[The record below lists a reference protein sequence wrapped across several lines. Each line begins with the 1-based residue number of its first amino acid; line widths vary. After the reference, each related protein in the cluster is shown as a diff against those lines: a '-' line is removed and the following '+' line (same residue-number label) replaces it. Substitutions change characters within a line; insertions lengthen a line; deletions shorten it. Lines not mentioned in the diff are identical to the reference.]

1 MTKQSHQSKATS
13 AKELLFAN
21 HIRNKALVQ
30 ILVEKGVITEQEYR
44 DKLEKVMS
52 EYRDI
57 KIT

>member
-21 HIRNKALVQ
+21 DIRNKALVQ